1 MSFLKPGRL
10 LQPTNIRW
18 LLYLLIL
25 LGLAGWKFLPR
36 PWHPTVILE
45 TAHYHIAST
54 ATRQQAEEFGN
65 AVEVLYQA
73 YSNRFNTLPGFQQT
87 HPKLKLMLYKDR
99 NEMRRINPGLG
110 WAEAFYRKPYCRAY
124 YSAREINPHHWM
136 LHEAVHQ
143 LNAEVAHL
151 KLAKWLEE
159 GLAEYF
165 STSRIKNGELIP
177 GRIDP
182 NTYPVWWIDEIAITP
197 DLQTNLANHSVIP
210 LRVIVTNHGGPSMRD
225 EFNLYYLHWWT
236 LTHFVFEREH
246 SSGATLRLLEEGG
259 RLAAFEKNVGP
270 VEDIEPQW
278 HSHVRRIKK
287 ALAGTDLEF
296 MRTGILPEP

>member
-1 MSFLKPGRL
+1 
-10 LQPTNIRW
+10 
-18 LLYLLIL
+18 
-25 LGLAGWKFLPR
+25 
-36 PWHPTVILE
+36 
-45 TAHYHIAST
+45 
-54 ATRQQAEEFGN
+54 
-65 AVEVLYQA
+65 
-73 YSNRFNTLPGFQQT
+73 
-87 HPKLKLMLYKDR
+87 
-99 NEMRRINPGLG
+99 
-110 WAEAFYRKPYCRAY
+110 
-124 YSAREINPHHWM
+124 M

-197 DLQTNLANHSVIP
+197 DLKTNLANHSVIP
-210 LRVIVTNHGGPSMRD
+210 LHVILTNRGGPSMRD

-246 SSGATLRLLEEGG
+246 SSDATLRLLEEGG
-259 RLAAFEKNVGP
+259 GLAAFEKNVGP
-270 VEDIEPQW
+270 VEEIEPQW

-296 MRTGILPEP
+296 IHTGILPQP